1 MQSLKIRKA
10 KDEQKIGNIEEEWR
24 ERDFLNCKL
33 LDYQLCQVEDGEMVT
48 GVNSISGTMSS
59 SSTTGLVSPSSNGNS
74 NGSLNG
80 ISLIEPVKR
89 AGDNRRVSVTVNFAL
104 NKK

>member
-1 MQSLKIRKA
+1 
-10 KDEQKIGNIEEEWR
+10 
-24 ERDFLNCKL
+24 
-33 LDYQLCQVEDGEMVT
+33 MVT

-59 SSTTGLVSPSSNGNS
+59 SSTAGLVSPSSNGNS

-89 AGDNRRVSVTVNFAL
+89 AGDNRRVSVTL
-104 NKK
+104 

>member
-1 MQSLKIRKA
+1 
-10 KDEQKIGNIEEEWR
+10 
-24 ERDFLNCKL
+24 
-33 LDYQLCQVEDGEMVT
+33 MVT

-59 SSTTGLVSPSSNGNS
+59 SCNPSVAGHGSPSSNGNNNS

-89 AGDNRRVSVTVNFAL
+89 AGDNRRVSVTLCISYEINDNNL
-104 NKK
+104 WSMKIHEKCREIMTNCDQ